1 MINYLVT
8 KQQSNKTDTGG
19 RGMSYMMC
27 NRSQCS
33 ICFIQAFSGGL
44 QTLSYPYI
52 NCVSLSQASEVWV
65 HFCDI
70 SSHMRASYIFY
81 WSNCIFPS
89 VTTKDHCFC
98 LHDFFFFFFSF
109 SGCADKDPFLGQNC
123 IFKIFFF
130 FLKWICTNKITGTQ
144 NNSFSIYF
152 LLTSFWKAFEALFQ
166 TELEANTVIFKIYD
180 ILIWF

>member
-98 LHDFFFFFFSF
+98 LHDFFFFFFFSF

-130 FLKWICTNKITGTQ
+130 
-144 NNSFSIYF
+144 S
-152 LLTSFWKAFEALFQ
+152 
-166 TELEANTVIFKIYD
+166 
-180 ILIWF
+180 

>member
-1 MINYLVT
+1 
-8 KQQSNKTDTGG
+8 
-19 RGMSYMMC
+19 MSYMMC

-98 LHDFFFFFFSF
+98 LHDFFFFFFPSVVVRIRIHF
-109 SGCADKDPFLGQNC
+109 WDRIVFL
-123 IFKIFFF
+123 KSFF

>member
-52 NCVSLSQASEVWV
+52 NCVFLSQASEVWV

-98 LHDFFFFFFSF
+98 LHDFFFFFFFPSVVVRIRIHF
-109 SGCADKDPFLGQNC
+109 WDRIVFL
-123 IFKIFFF
+123 KSFF
-130 FLKWICTNKITGTQ
+130 FLEMDMHK
-144 NNSFSIYF
+144 
-152 LLTSFWKAFEALFQ
+152 
-166 TELEANTVIFKIYD
+166 
-180 ILIWF
+180 